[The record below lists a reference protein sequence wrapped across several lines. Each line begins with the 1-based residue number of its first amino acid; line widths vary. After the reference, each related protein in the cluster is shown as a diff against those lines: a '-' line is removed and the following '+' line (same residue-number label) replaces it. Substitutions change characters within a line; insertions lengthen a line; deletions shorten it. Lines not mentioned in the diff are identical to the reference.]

1 MVKEDDD
8 MSDDQKKKAI
18 EELMVN
24 PRSALDEMAIK
35 YGINPV
41 DMPTKRVVAEAIYD
55 SEVLQRKG
63 VETSSIERVS
73 VSVREGGGQVALP
86 GSVSSYAKEGKAK
99 ASGVVVEEMMDRKVT
114 SVKGFKQDQSSLARG
129 YRDYKVKEFNN
140 SVKLFRKGVSEYQ
153 SAINGQAK
161 KNREY
166 AQLEFAGKIKGFN
179 ESVMLYQKSIQTKVK
194 DNELY
199 LKQTYLP
206 SLVGY
211 RNEIRQTMNANQTYA
226 KMDFAKALVSLNDAT
241 AQFRNEF
248 GRQIQE
254 NHAFRDAFYG

>member
-1 MVKEDDD
+1 

-55 SEVLQRKG
+55 SEVLQGKG

-99 ASGVVVEEMMDRKVT
+99 ASGVVVEEMMERKGT
-114 SVKGFKQDQSSLARG
+114 SIKGFRQDQRDLIHE
-129 YRDYKVKEFNN
+129 YRDYKVKDFNN
-140 SVKLFRKGVSEYQ
+140 SVKLIK

-166 AQLEFAGKIKGFN
+166 AQVEFAGKIKGFN
-179 ESVMLYQKSIQTKVK
+179 ESVMLYQKSIQKKVK

-211 RNEIRQTMNANQTYA
+211 RNKIRQTLNTNQTYA

>member
-24 PRSALDEMAIK
+24 PRSVLDEMAIK

-99 ASGVVVEEMMDRKVT
+99 ASGVVVEEMMERKGT
-114 SVKGFKQDQSSLARG
+114 SVKGFRQDQRDLIHE
-129 YRDYKVKEFNN
+129 YRDYKVK
-140 SVKLFRKGVSEYQ
+140 VFRKGVSEYQ
-153 SAINGQAK
+153 SDINGQAK
-161 KNREY
+161 KNSDY
-166 AQLEFAGKIKGFN
+166 IKGFN
-179 ESVMLYQKSIQTKVK
+179 ESVMLYQKSIQM
-194 DNELY
+194 Y

-206 SLVGY
+206 SLVRY
-211 RNEIRQTMNANQTYA
+211 RNEIRQTLNTNQTYA

-241 AQFRNEF
+241 AQFRKEF

>member
-1 MVKEDDD
+1 

-24 PRSALDEMAIK
+24 PRSVLDEMAIK

-55 SEVLQRKG
+55 SEVLQGKG

-73 VSVREGGGQVALP
+73 VSVREGGRQIASP
-86 GSVSSYAKEGKAK
+86 GSVSSYEEEDKTK
-99 ASGVVVEEMMDRKVT
+99 ASGVVVEEMMDRKGT
-114 SVKGFKQDQSSLARG
+114 SVKGFKQDQRDLVHE
-129 YRDYKVKEFNN
+129 YRDYK
-140 SVKLFRKGVSEYQ
+140 VKLFRKGVSEYQ
-153 SAINGQAK
+153 SDINGQAK
-161 KNREY
+161 KNSDY
-166 AQLEFAGKIKGFN
+166 IKGFN
-179 ESVMLYQKSIQTKVK
+179 ESVMLYQKSIQKKVK

-211 RNEIRQTMNANQTYA
+211 RNEIRQTLNMNQTYA
-226 KMDFAKALVSLNDAT
+226 KEFAKDLVSLNDAT
-241 AQFRNEF
+241 AQFRKEF

-254 NHAFRDAFYG
+254 NHAFRDAFYGYRV

>member
-1 MVKEDDD
+1 

-99 ASGVVVEEMMDRKVT
+99 ASGVVVEEMMERKGT
-114 SVKGFKQDQSSLARG
+114 SVKGFRQDQRDLIHE
-129 YRDYKVKEFNN
+129 YRDYKVK
-140 SVKLFRKGVSEYQ
+140 VFRKGVSEYQ
-153 SAINGQAK
+153 SDINGQAK
-161 KNREY
+161 KNSDY
-166 AQLEFAGKIKGFN
+166 IKGFN
-179 ESVMLYQKSIQTKVK
+179 ESVMLYQKSIQKKVK

-211 RNEIRQTMNANQTYA
+211 RNEIRQTLNMNQTYA

-241 AQFRNEF
+241 AQFRKEF